1 MMRKAQVV
9 VNSLGVDEGGHFTGS
24 TSRSTESTGPAL
36 CVKLQASN
44 GPLQGISQDEDDPL
58 QGAVSPSTMSQIT
71 TVSRGS
77 ISCNGLQSKGQ
88 YPRESTRM
96 YPPDLGGIAQLA
108 EKLQRQPVSTP
119 RLLQDVELESKR
131 QAFERLITSRDSE
144 YFDDPDESELKKN
157 QSPSKPRRDCDVNT
171 LPGFLDTKV
180 GKLTDQAVSTP
191 RLLEDIAV
199 ESKQQALERLLT
211 SRQKSRPHAQ
221 MGTDL
226 AANTVGQK
234 KVQKRMT
241 PSDTLVRTL
250 SSGLDKTVVFEPQV
264 KDDHQRAEL
273 SHYHFLQHYLE
284 DVKNDL
290 KTLWQATGN
299 QNRADQRS
307 RRRGGNKSLR
317 GTTSRWS
324 Y

>member
-1 MMRKAQVV
+1 MMREAQVV
-9 VNSLGVDEGGHFTGS
+9 VNSLGVDEGGQFTAA
-24 TSRSTESTGPAL
+24 TSRSTESSGPAL

-44 GPLQGISQDEDDPL
+44 GPLQGISQDEDDP
-58 QGAVSPSTMSQIT
+58 AVSPSTMSQIT

-77 ISCNGLQSKGQ
+77 ISCNCLQSKGQ

-96 YPPDLGGIAQLA
+96 YPPDLGGIAQLV

-144 YFDDPDESELKKN
+144 YFDDTDESEVKKN
-157 QSPSKPRRDCDVNT
+157 QSPSKPRRDCVVNT
-171 LPGFLDTKV
+171 LPGFLDTRYC
-180 GKLTDQAVSTP
+180 KLTDQAVMSTP

-211 SRQKSRPHAQ
+211 SRQKSRPHGQ

-250 SSGLDKTVVFEPQV
+250 SSGLDKTVVFEPQA

-299 QNRADQRS
+299 QNIADQRS

-317 GTTSRWS
+317 GTTNRWS

>member
-1 MMRKAQVV
+1 MV
-9 VNSLGVDEGGHFTGS
+9 
-24 TSRSTESTGPAL
+24 
-36 CVKLQASN
+36 
-44 GPLQGISQDEDDPL
+44 
-58 QGAVSPSTMSQIT
+58 
-71 TVSRGS
+71 
-77 ISCNGLQSKGQ
+77 
-88 YPRESTRM
+88 
-96 YPPDLGGIAQLA
+96 
-108 EKLQRQPVSTP
+108 EKLKRQSVSTP

-131 QAFERLITSRDSE
+131 QAFERLITSRDNSE
-144 YFDDPDESELKKN
+144 YFDDPHESEDKKN

-171 LPGFLDTKV
+171 LPGFLDTRYC
-180 GKLTDQAVSTP
+180 KLKDQTVMSTP

-211 SRQKSRPHAQ
+211 SRQKSGPRGQ

-226 AANTVGQK
+226 AGKSVGQK
-234 KVQKRMT
+234 KVQKKMT

-250 SSGLDKTVVFEPQV
+250 SSGLDKTVVLEQQA
-264 KDDHQRAEL
+264 KDDHQKAEL
-273 SHYHFLQHYLE
+273 AHYHFLQHYLE

-290 KTLWQATGN
+290 KSLWQATGN

-317 GTTSRWS
+317 GNTNRWS

>member
-1 MMRKAQVV
+1 
-9 VNSLGVDEGGHFTGS
+9 
-24 TSRSTESTGPAL
+24 
-36 CVKLQASN
+36 
-44 GPLQGISQDEDDPL
+44 
-58 QGAVSPSTMSQIT
+58 
-71 TVSRGS
+71 
-77 ISCNGLQSKGQ
+77 
-88 YPRESTRM
+88 M
-96 YPPDLGGIAQLA
+96 YPPDLGGIAQLV

>member
-1 MMRKAQVV
+1 
-9 VNSLGVDEGGHFTGS
+9 
-24 TSRSTESTGPAL
+24 
-36 CVKLQASN
+36 
-44 GPLQGISQDEDDPL
+44 
-58 QGAVSPSTMSQIT
+58 
-71 TVSRGS
+71 
-77 ISCNGLQSKGQ
+77 
-88 YPRESTRM
+88 M
-96 YPPDLGGIAQLA
+96 YPKDLGGIAQLV

-144 YFDDPDESELKKN
+144 YFDDPDESGDKKN
-157 QSPSKPRRDCDVNT
+157 QSPSKPRRDCDDFNT
-171 LPGFLDTKV
+171 LPGLQDTRYC
-180 GKLTDQAVSTP
+180 KLQDQAVMSTP
-191 RLLEDIAV
+191 RLLQDIAV

-211 SRQKSRPHAQ
+211 SRQKSRPHGQ

-226 AANTVGQK
+226 AANPVGQK

-241 PSDTLVRTL
+241 PSDTLVRTQ
-250 SSGLDKTVVFEPQV
+250 SSGLDKTVVFEPQA